1 MRAWKLASE
10 LLPLARRTSLFSWL
24 EPRAG
29 LRAHRSEPRGW
40 HIYLSFGNFQ

>member
-1 MRAWKLASE
+1 MRSCKVASE
-10 LLPLARRTSLFSWL
+10 LLPLALRTALFSRL

-29 LRAHRSEPRGW
+29 LRARRESGGW